1 MPAAARSSGLVLVLV
16 LLLSSGVASAAP
28 ALRNSSSLMLMP
40 SSPPD
45 DDSDLDNITL
55 VKETLVD
62 IQVSPPE
69 EELDLA
75 GVYMHQASKGIQ
87 SLLKDGTHILDPF
100 VDFFRALFAHMPS
113 QQPGLKRPV
122 PSRDRRKLY
131 VI

>member
-1 MPAAARSSGLVLVLV
+1 MPAAARSSGLVLV

-45 DDSDLDNITL
+45 DNSDLDNITL

-113 QQPGLKRPV
+113 QQPGPQRPV

>member
-1 MPAAARSSGLVLVLV
+1 MPAAARSSGLVLVL
-16 LLLSSGVASAAP
+16 LLSSGMASAAP

-113 QQPGLKRPV
+113 QQPGPKRPV

>member
-45 DDSDLDNITL
+45 DDAGDDENITL

-87 SLLKDGTHILDPF
+87 SLLTDGTHILDPF

-113 QQPGLKRPV
+113 QQRPV

>member
-1 MPAAARSSGLVLVLV
+1 LLETTVLLTLRSSGRP
-16 LLLSSGVASAAP
+16 VASAAP
-28 ALRNSSSLMLMP
+28 ALRNSSSLLLMP
-40 SSPPD
+40 SPPPD
-45 DDSDLDNITL
+45 DDAGDDENITL

-113 QQPGLKRPV
+113 QQPGPKRPV